1 MAGTTI
7 SGSTGNQ
14 YIDSRIVWSSV
25 ANTSANTS
33 SVTASLQYKRN
44 NTGYTTEGTGTFT
57 LNIGGQTTTVTKR
70 ITITNSAWVE
80 AVSATKTI
88 THDPDGS
95 KKITISAT
103 GSIPSTSLSSTSCS
117 GTATLDKI
125 ARAST
130 ITSAANVT
138 LGSRCSVK
146 WTPLSTSFRYKLTF
160 SLSDWE
166 YTTPTIHPNST
177 SAYTY
182 TGYTIQLDVANKI
195 TSDKS
200 ATMTVTLYTF
210 SDSAATVRVG
220 SASSKTFTVTVPD
233 NTSTKPTV
241 SMTLAPVS
249 TLGSPLSSL
258 YIQGHTKVKATIA
271 TTGKYGATI
280 SSRTMTVNGVTYGSS
295 QSSYTSDYLS
305 KSGSVSVKATA
316 TDSRGHSQSTS
327 SSINVIPYS
336 KPKVEKVSGESGII
350 CARCDANGNLSDSGT
365 YLKIKAKRNYSP
377 CKSGSTQNNFCTLRY
392 RYKKVTD
399 SNYSAWGTLIAS
411 DNLAKDDINTQ
422 AMLEGKL
429 STTSSYLVQV
439 GVVDT
444 VGNSSSITFTLP
456 TDSVYTHKAGSRNS
470 LGIGKYVEEDNTID
484 IAARLTTKFRG
495 DVEFLSEEWVSLG
508 LSNDVSNGSA
518 SFGRKGSGCYYMVA
532 AGGKHIYVAF
542 NCSLDYAGSAVQ
554 VNSDTIPVAYR
565 PSGTVYSMCASSGR
579 LVARAAVNPSGNVVI
594 SYVKNLTTEG
604 DTTSASLS
612 WIDGYLDY
620 WI

>member
-1 MAGTTI
+1 MAGATI

-14 YIDSRIVWSSV
+14 YIDSRIVWSST

-44 NTGYTTEGTGTFT
+44 NAGYTTEGTGTFT

-70 ITITNSAWVE
+70 ITITGSAWVE

-103 GSIPSTSLSSTSCS
+103 GSIPSTSLSSTSVS
-117 GTATLDKI
+117 GTATLDTI

-130 ITSAANVT
+130 ITSVSNVN
-138 LGSRCSVK
+138 LGSACSVK
-146 WTPLSTSFRYKLTF
+146 WTPLSKAFRYKLTF
-160 SLSDWE
+160 SLSDLV

-182 TGYTIQLDVANKI
+182 TGYTIPLGVANKI
-195 TSDKS
+195 TSPGP
-200 ATMTVTLYTF
+200 ATMTVTLYTY
-210 SDSAATVRVG
+210 SDSGATVRVG
-220 SASSKTFTVTVPD
+220 EASTKTFTVTVPD
-233 NTSTKPTV
+233 NASTKPSV
-241 SMTLAPVS
+241 SMTLSPVS
-249 TLGSPLSSL
+249 TLSSPLSSL
-258 YIQGHTKVKATIA
+258 YIQGHTKVKANIV
-271 TTGKYGATI
+271 TTGKYGASI
-280 SSRTMTVNGVTYGSS
+280 SSRTMEVNGVTYGSS
-295 QSSYTSDYLS
+295 KDYTSDYLS
-305 KSGSVSVKATA
+305 KSGSVSVKVTA
-316 TDSRGHSQSTS
+316 TDSRGYSQSTS
-327 SSINVIPYS
+327 SNIDVIPYS
-336 KPKVEKVSGESGII
+336 KPQVVKASGESNII

-365 YLKIKAKRNYSP
+365 YLKIKAKRSYSP

-399 SNYSAWGTLIAS
+399 SSYSAWGTLIAS